1 MDFSA
6 RRLRFGENADSMPVS
21 VKENNGDLF
30 SEDNGFL
37 DETFG
42 NEREIVR

>member
-1 MDFSA
+1 MTSKVIPDPSRKVAEFMGSA
-6 RRLRFGENADSMPVS
+6 MPVS

-37 DETFG
+37 
-42 NEREIVR
+42 